1 MLLTIAVV
9 LIAVDL
15 VTTLVGVR
23 MAGPDIEANAIHR
36 RLMERHGVVVFAVL
50 SRFEGGLAGMVGV
63 LVLIAANNL
72 YGLTRLRRS
81 RSRRADRT
89 AVAGPATLRSDEGE

>member
-36 RLMERHGVVVFAVL
+36 RLMERHGVVVFAVSYLAGAAVLVLVL

-81 RSRRADRT
+81 RA
-89 AVAGPATLRSDEGE
+89 